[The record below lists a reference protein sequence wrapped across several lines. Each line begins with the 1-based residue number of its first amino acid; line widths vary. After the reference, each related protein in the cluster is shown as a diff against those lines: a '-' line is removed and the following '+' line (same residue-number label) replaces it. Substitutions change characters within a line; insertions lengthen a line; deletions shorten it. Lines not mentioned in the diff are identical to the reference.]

1 MKYFDRLSHSEK
13 GIEHFPELI
22 ARYIVYFLIANSLI
36 TTLSYSILIFESR
49 RDMERFWGSVIFI
62 PIFASLLIFIRRG
75 YIRLT
80 KSIAVSLNFALILL
94 QVWLDGGIKSPD
106 FFTLLIGIILAT
118 LAFGLRGTIITCA
131 LSLAAGYA
139 FTHLQTHPTVYTEPD
154 IMVAEFSTFMTI
166 AFYFYFSIRV
176 FRNEL
181 TRNVQLNEKLSN
193 SEARMK
199 RLIQNL
205 PIGAIVS
212 TQSGEITLVNR
223 CLEQMTGYNQEN
235 IKTSDDWY
243 RLMYPDPQLSAEIR
257 LYFDHLPMN
266 GDHQI
271 FNNES
276 QIWSHSGSCI
286 DIEVFI
292 TTLGEDI
299 VVLVND
305 ITGRKKAEKEIAAKF
320 SQLSSL
326 RTLDIAIINSE
337 GLTDLF
343 DIFLNQIS
351 SQLQSDAIWVMLRDS
366 SDEAVLDVVT
376 NGFPQTPS
384 IKSVHIHQ
392 EIRDLLIHP
401 ETVIITNPV
410 AIATIFGVGQTDF
423 SFCATIPLT
432 TKNNVVGLLSV
443 FRRQPF
449 TPDADWLRFF
459 EALAGQTAIGIDRI
473 NLTDSLKEL
482 NQSLVTAY
490 DATIE
495 GWARALE
502 LRDKET
508 EGHSRRV
515 AEMTIDLAQ
524 AIGIPEKDLKDIYR
538 GALLHDIGKMPVPD
552 RILLKNGPLT
562 DEEWVLMR
570 QHPET
575 AYHLLKGIPFLQHAV
590 EIPYGHHEHW
600 DGSGYPQ
607 GLKGEQIP
615 LAARLFAF
623 ADVWDALCSD
633 RPYRDAWPE
642 DKVLNYILELSGK
655 QFDPAIVPVFEKMMK
670 SGNIQEKINRLQQ

>member
-1 MKYFDRLSHSEK
+1 
-13 GIEHFPELI
+13 
-22 ARYIVYFLIANSLI
+22 
-36 TTLSYSILIFESR
+36 
-49 RDMERFWGSVIFI
+49 
-62 PIFASLLIFIRRG
+62 
-75 YIRLT
+75 
-80 KSIAVSLNFALILL
+80 
-94 QVWLDGGIKSPD
+94 
-106 FFTLLIGIILAT
+106 
-118 LAFGLRGTIITCA
+118 
-131 LSLAAGYA
+131 
-139 FTHLQTHPTVYTEPD
+139 
-154 IMVAEFSTFMTI
+154 
-166 AFYFYFSIRV
+166 
-176 FRNEL
+176 
-181 TRNVQLNEKLSN
+181 
-193 SEARMK
+193 
-199 RLIQNL
+199 
-205 PIGAIVS
+205 
-212 TQSGEITLVNR
+212 
-223 CLEQMTGYNQEN
+223 
-235 IKTSDDWY
+235 
-243 RLMYPDPQLSAEIR
+243 
-257 LYFDHLPMN
+257 
-266 GDHQI
+266 
-271 FNNES
+271 
-276 QIWSHSGSCI
+276 
-286 DIEVFI
+286 
-292 TTLGEDI
+292 
-299 VVLVND
+299 
-305 ITGRKKAEKEIAAKF
+305 
-320 SQLSSL
+320 
-326 RTLDIAIINSE
+326 
-337 GLTDLF
+337 
-343 DIFLNQIS
+343 
-351 SQLQSDAIWVMLRDS
+351 MLRDS

-376 NGFPQTPS
+376 NGCPQTPS